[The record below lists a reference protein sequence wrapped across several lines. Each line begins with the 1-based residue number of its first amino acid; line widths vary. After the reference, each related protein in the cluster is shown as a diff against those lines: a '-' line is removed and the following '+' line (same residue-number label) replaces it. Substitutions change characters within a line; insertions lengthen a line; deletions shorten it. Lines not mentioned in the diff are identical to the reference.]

1 MLLSGASS
9 RVTDRCS
16 RDTDGR
22 CSRDTDRCSRDRAA
36 AEADA
41 DAAERLRTVRERLD
55 ATVSGLGE
63 LEYLRQRQEV
73 LVRAALELREEA
85 VEAEEERRR
94 EAQLSSEEKLL
105 EENILL
111 LRKQLNCLRRRDAGL
126 ITQLQELDRQ
136 ISDLRLDTE
145 ASHDQLET
153 DSRPSSGFYELSD
166 GASGSLSNSSNS
178 VFSECFCSTADADG
192 RLPTSDELASCFE
205 CDGLVGGLFDD
216 SSSTGTVRRSLSAPH
231 PPTLDPVSSV
241 ASCDTQSKYHCDLLA
256 RNGSDVYR
264 YPSPLHA
271 VAVQSS
277 IFLQMLG
284 NGGHS
289 RDEGIL
295 KSGEAGGETLKPE
308 SSPLPVPVSVP
319 LVPQS
324 SSWPPPSSSSQTPS
338 QKRLD
343 SYIYSLLQRR
353 AQPVRT
359 SKPRTSISTDPSKS
373 ILRQASLCVRQVTG
387 PSYGSGLGTLRGSEI
402 KPSWAAEGAATS
414 SPQRQC
420 SVESKSEEQ
429 ETQNGFHGSGVDTVQ
444 NGLKINSSD
453 FAQNQT
459 GSPLNN
465 SIQTLCSVTNKDI
478 HTSTNSLLKKKSKG
492 LLPPS
497 GVSTATLPKDFRE
510 LGSPKA
516 NSCPKETKQ
525 PCYPSDQDPLLK
537 SPPIVKTQSDAP
549 KNSPKPLQTGQTETG
564 DRSVLELASLGS
576 SSQSQDEGGGGG
588 GSHMVN
594 AKYIPAQRQNVK
606 LCKGGSKNVKVVKVK
621 SRASEHN
628 ELTTERRGDKSHHRS
643 SSKKSRILEDGSSTH
658 LKVYRRAAG
667 GAPGASSSRIK
678 RLPASIPE
686 GRVLDKHATS
696 TLSSV
701 RSGVSR
707 QHHHGNHHHNGGN
720 HHHHG
725 QSHHH
730 HHHGRDQVVVVAKP
744 KYKRNDYRRLRA
756 IMEVP
761 YDEAFRRAQ
770 RRQRKELLNHSAA
783 NGYLPSAEQLS
794 SPYSYVAGS
803 DSEYSAECA
812 SLFHSTIVDTSED
825 DRSNYTTNCFGDSE
839 SSEEEYIEES
849 TTTSDT
855 EESGGGGAGGGAGG
869 MGRGWSQLGAA
880 GTRAARQE
888 MTPAQAKAFV
898 KIKASHN
905 LKKKILRFRSGSL
918 KLMTTV

>member
-1 MLLSGASS
+1 MLQSGASS
-9 RVTDRCS
+9 R
-16 RDTDGR
+16 DTE
-22 CSRDTDRCSRDRAA
+22 RCSRDRAA
-36 AEADA
+36 TTAAAAAAADA
-41 DAAERLRTVRERLD
+41 DAAERLRSVRERLE

-85 VEAEEERRR
+85 AEDRRR
-94 EAQLSSEEKLL
+94 EPQLSSEEKLL

-192 RLPTSDELASCFE
+192 RFPTSDELASCLE
-205 CDGLVGGLFDD
+205 CDGLVGGLCDD
-216 SSSTGTVRRSLSAPH
+216 SSSSGTVRRSLSAPH
-231 PPTLDPVSSV
+231 PPTSDPVSSV
-241 ASCDTQSKYHCDLLA
+241 LSCDSQSKYHCDLVA

-289 RDEGIL
+289 RDEGLL
-295 KSGEAGGETLKPE
+295 KCVEAGGVTLKPE
-308 SSPLPVPVSVP
+308 SSPLPALVSSP

-324 SSWPPPSSSSQTPS
+324 SSLPPPLSSSQTPPH
-338 QKRLD
+338 KRLD

-359 SKPRTSISTDPSKS
+359 SRPRTSISTDPSKS
-373 ILRQASLCVRQVTG
+373 ILRKASCCVRQMPG

-402 KPSWAAEGAATS
+402 KPSWAAESAGIS

-420 SVESKSEEQ
+420 SVESKGEEQ
-429 ETQNGFHGSGVDTVQ
+429 ETQNGFYSGCIDTQQ

-453 FAQNQT
+453 FGQNQN

-465 SIQTLCSVTNKDI
+465 GIQTLCSINKDI
-478 HTSTNSLLKKKSKG
+478 HTNSLLKKKSKG
-492 LLPPS
+492 FLPPS
-497 GVSTATLPKDFRE
+497 GVSTATLPKDLRE
-510 LGSPKA
+510 MGSPKA

-525 PCYPSDQDPLLK
+525 PCYPSDQEALK
-537 SPPIVKTQSDAP
+537 SPPIVKTQLDAP
-549 KNSPKPLQTGQTETG
+549 KNSPKPLQTVQTETD

-576 SSQSQDEGGGGG
+576 SSQSQDEGGEG
-588 GSHMVN
+588 HMVN
-594 AKYIPAQRQNVK
+594 AKYIPTQRQNVK
-606 LCKGGSKNVKVVKVK
+606 LRKGGSKNIKVIKMK

-628 ELTTERRGDKSHHRS
+628 EPTSGKRGNKSQHRS
-643 SSKKSRILEDGSSTH
+643 SSKKSQILEDGCSTH
-658 LKVYRRAAG
+658 LKVSKRAAG
-667 GAPGASSSRIK
+667 SSLGASSSRIK
-678 RLPASIPE
+678 RLPVSIPE
-686 GRVLDKHATS
+686 GQVLDKHTTS

-707 QHHHGNHHHNGGN
+707 QHHHGNHHNSGN

-725 QSHHH
+725 HSHHHH

-783 NGYLPSAEQLS
+783 NRYLPSAEQLS

-825 DRSNYTTNCFGDSE
+825 DRSNYTTNRFGDSE
-839 SSEEEYIEES
+839 SSEDEYVEES

-869 MGRGWSQLGAA
+869 MGKGWSQLGAA
-880 GTRAARQE
+880 GTRALGQE
-888 MTPAQAKAFV
+888 MTPAEAKAFV